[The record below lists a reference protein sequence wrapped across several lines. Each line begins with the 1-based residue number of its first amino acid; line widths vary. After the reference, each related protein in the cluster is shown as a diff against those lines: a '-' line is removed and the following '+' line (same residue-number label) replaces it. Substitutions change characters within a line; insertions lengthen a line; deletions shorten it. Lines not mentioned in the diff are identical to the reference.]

1 MALKNLKR
9 DAKPVIPQLLLKL
22 TFLSSVVENEEMVLQ

>member
-9 DAKPVIPQLLLKL
+9 DAKPAISQLLLKL
-22 TFLSSVVENEEMVLQ
+22 IFLNSVMDNEEMILQ

>member
-9 DAKPVIPQLLLKL
+9 DAKPVISQLLLKL
-22 TFLSSVVENEEMVLQ
+22 IFLNSVMDNEEMILQ